1 MARRSVLRERDV
13 RLLAGAIGVSALGDW
28 LANVALL
35 LAIKEMSDS
44 GLAVAALLICL
55 WAPSVVLA
63 GHVGLLVDR
72 FETTRLLAVV
82 ALGQAG
88 LAAALAFVGSTGALL
103 ALTAALGVGFAIS
116 QAAEFALVPAVA
128 GGARLQDVNGHVE
141 TARYLGFTG
150 GPLLGGLLTASGGT
164 SVAMLANA
172 ATFLVVATAA
182 LALRARRPPVPVA
195 DTGVRP
201 RARDGVL
208 QLFADRL
215 LALAMA
221 VAFVSLLFM
230 SASIPADVFFA
241 KDVLGVGDVAFSA
254 VYTAWTL
261 GMIVGALVVA
271 KRVPAALLAAA
282 AFAAVAVQGLGKA
295 VPPLVLA
302 YGVMLVGYAVGGVG
316 HGLKNVAFRTMIHER
331 VPAEAHGRAFAAYN
345 GLRNAAELGALAA
358 GGVLVVAIG
367 ARGTLWIAGGVSALA
382 GLAGLLL
389 LRRRSWGERA
399 PEAEPAASTIGS
411 P

>member
-1 MARRSVLRERDV
+1 V
-13 RLLAGAIGVSALGDW
+13 
-28 LANVALL
+28 
-35 LAIKEMSDS
+35 
-44 GLAVAALLICL
+44 
-55 WAPSVVLA
+55 PS
-63 GHVGLLVDR
+63 
-72 FETTRLLAVV
+72 
-82 ALGQAG
+82 
-88 LAAALAFVGSTGALL
+88 
-103 ALTAALGVGFAIS
+103 
-116 QAAEFALVPAVA
+116 VA
-128 GGARLQDVNGHVE
+128 GGARLQEVNGYVE
-141 TARYLGFTG
+141 TARYVGFAG
-150 GPLLGGLLTASGGT
+150 GPLLGGLLTAAGGT

-172 ATFLVVATAA
+172 ASFLVVAAAA
-182 LALRARRPPVPVA
+182 LALRARRAPVPIG

-208 QLFADRL
+208 QLFGDRL
-215 LALAMA
+215 LALAMT

-254 VYTAWTL
+254 VYTAWTI
-261 GMIVGALVVA
+261 GMVAGALVVA
-271 KRVPAALLAAA
+271 KRVPAALLATA

-302 YGVMLVGYAVGGVG
+302 YWVMLVGYAVGGIG

-367 ARGTLWIAGGVSALA
+367 PRGTLWIAGGVSALA

-389 LRRRSWGERA
+389 LRRPSWRERA
-399 PEAEPAASTIGS
+399 PEAEPATSTIGS